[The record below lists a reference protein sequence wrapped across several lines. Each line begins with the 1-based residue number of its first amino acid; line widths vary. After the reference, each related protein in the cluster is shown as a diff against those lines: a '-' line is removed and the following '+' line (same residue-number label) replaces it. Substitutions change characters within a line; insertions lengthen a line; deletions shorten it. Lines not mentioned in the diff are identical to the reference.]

1 MAFSTTLIGLSG
13 ALYPSPLIRCL
24 VTTAE
29 TEGSDVTNKMTFLGT
44 SEISISDRPRFWADS
59 LSELCGKLHTD
70 SFGAETIDGRIEYGA
85 IGRLKLCQIEAS
97 RHRVALPSDWAGDGQ
112 HPVIKVVLQMQGT
125 SVFEQDGQQIKISP
139 GDCIAYDVSRPHRIS
154 NPTFTKHLVVIIPRE
169 LALQHGFKPSAVAGQ
184 RFSARGGIGR
194 LAYDLVNSTF
204 KELPAISPDCEEEL
218 AESILNLL
226 FLPLPQGQHIR
237 NELSPSEMMKRQIKG
252 YIRRNL
258 HDPDLCIERIAAAL
272 NCTKRYLHMAFASE
286 GTTIAKYIWMVRL
299 EQCRHELE
307 TAHGS
312 GMTITDVAFS
322 WGFNSSSHFSRVFK
336 EKFGVSPSHFLR

>member
-1 MAFSTTLIGLSG
+1 
-13 ALYPSPLIRCL
+13 
-24 VTTAE
+24 
-29 TEGSDVTNKMTFLGT
+29 MTVLGT

-70 SFGAETIDGRIEYGA
+70 SYGAKTIDGQIEYGA
-85 IGRLKLCQIEAS
+85 LGRLKLCQIEAS
-97 RHRVALPSDWAGDGQ
+97 RHRVALPTDWAGDGK

-125 SVFEQDGQQIKISP
+125 SIFEQDGQCLKVSP

-154 NPTFTKHLVVIIPRE
+154 NPAWTKHLVVIIPRD
-169 LALQHGFKPSAVAGQ
+169 LALQHGFRPNDLAGQ
-184 RFSARGGIGR
+184 FFSAREGIGR
-194 LAYDLVNSTF
+194 LVYELINSTF
-204 KELPAISPDCEEEL
+204 KEMPAISPDCEEDL

-226 FLPLPQGQHIR
+226 FLPLPQGQHAR
-237 NELSPSEMMKRQIKG
+237 GGLSPSELLKRQIKS

-258 HDPDLCIERIAAAL
+258 HDPELCIERIAAAL

-299 EQCRHELE
+299 ENCRHELE
-307 TAHGS
+307 TAHGA
-312 GMTITDVAFS
+312 GMTVTDVAFS